1 MLQISSRCRARCWRQ
16 ICRRHQSC
24 RQRLK
29 RRNLYPALQRRRQLL
44 GSSMAPVRGGQQTAE
59 CSSWRAAGSVQQR
72 SVGPPTQ
79 AQPVA
84 LLMLHSEHRRSS
96 PNSHG
101 R

>member
-1 MLQISSRCRARCWRQ
+1 MPQIFSRCRARCWRQ

-24 RQRLK
+24 RQRLSC
-29 RRNLYPALQRRRQLL
+29 RNLRLALQQRRQLS
-44 GSSMAPVRGGQQTAE
+44 GSMALVQGGQQTTE
-59 CSSWRAAGSVQQR
+59 CSSWRAADSVQQR

-84 LLMLHSEHRRSS
+84 LLMLYSEHRRSS